1 MKYMLICSN
10 GKVRQ
15 FYVRSMAELYK
26 DIYGG
31 TIVTEEVLSVAVEQQ
46 KA

>member
-1 MKYMLICSN
+1 MKYTLICAT
-10 GKVRQ
+10 GKIRQ
-15 FYVRSMAELYK
+15 FHVAAMADLYK

-46 KA
+46 AA